1 MKTSH
6 INLILCLLAIGILIG
21 GYYLLYQPEKDKEAR
36 LTTEI
41 NELQA
46 RYDELKAMEAHRD
59 EYIAETENL
68 KKQFMAELAKYAPD
82 LDQEN
87 TVMYLKGTE
96 EMFENFDNLSVGLP
110 QPSSFYVL
118 GSAKDNSSGDIV
130 SNDGAASNGDT
141 VYTCIS
147 ADYPINFTGKYEE
160 VKDYLDYVA
169 GYKYRMNIKSITL
182 TYNPEKDIC
191 NGTLTLGGY
200 AITSDDRQHDV
211 PSVNQPTG
219 VENLFIGGNGA
230 PAADV
235 SPYSEDNGEAIVGT
249 HNVVFLLNNASNDAA
264 SGIIIAANENDE
276 ATYVTSEANEIA
288 DVKVTVYTD
297 AGKNFIK
304 YEIGSKSYETEVLT
318 DNVAIYVKSSDRVDS
333 DDKNGVNVTI
343 DNTSSVGVYVKVVD
357 DSTAGR
363 FSISSKSGIVK
374 VYQ

>member
-41 NELQA
+41 NSLQA

-96 EMFENFDNLSVGLP
+96 EMYETFDNLSVGLP
-110 QPSSFYVL
+110 VPTAFYTL
-118 GSAKDNSSGDIV
+118 GTARDNSSGDIV
-130 SNDGAASNGDT
+130 SNDGVADGET
-141 VYTCIS
+141 VYTCVS
-147 ADYPINFTGKYEE
+147 ADYPINFTCSYDEIKKYLE
-160 VKDYLDYVA
+160 YVA
-169 GYKYRMNIKSITL
+169 DYKYRMNIKSITM
-182 TYNPEKDIC
+182 TYNPDDSIVAG
-191 NGTLTLGGY
+191 NLVLGGY
-200 AITSDDRQHDV
+200 AILSDDRAHDI
-211 PSVNQPTG
+211 PAVNQPVG
-219 VENLFIGGNGA
+219 VDNIFIGGNTA
-230 PAADV
+230 PAANS
-235 SPYSEDNGEAIVGT
+235 SPYAEDNGEAIVGT
-249 HNVVFLLNNASNDAA
+249 HNLVFLLNNASNDAA
-264 SGIIIAANENDE
+264 SGIIIAADENDE
-276 ATYVTSEANEIA
+276 KTYVTSEANEVA
-288 DVKVTVYTD
+288 DVNVTVYTD
-297 AGKNFIK
+297 AGKNFMK
-304 YEIGSKSYETEVLT
+304 YELGDKSYETEILT

-333 DDKNGVNVTI
+333 DDKNGVKVSI

-363 FSISSKSGIVK
+363 FSITSKSGIVK